1 MNAAIVLK
9 EALRVG
15 CLSSLYSNKWQTT
28 GESWNSL
35 DNRSHFGNS
44 IFFFFYCLKGLC
56 KGQKALTEKE
66 FHSKKNK
73 QTRNLSRTKK
83 GLLAFL

>member
-44 IFFFFYCLKGLC
+44 IFFFF
-56 KGQKALTEKE
+56 
-66 FHSKKNK
+66 
-73 QTRNLSRTKK
+73 
-83 GLLAFL
+83 LLFERPLQGSEGPY